1 MKISRDNHN
10 YAERFNISRT
20 PVREALSASFQAFH
34 DALITIS
41 KMPRLATIIS
51 QLKDYLGRFRTMS
64 LSNQTRRTQAINEH
78 KEILQA
84 IIEQDTEKAEQL
96 VATHLLSARSSL
108 LDKMK
113 QVQV

>member
-64 LSNQTRRTQAINEH
+64 LTYAYNKEQGFSPHTAID
-78 KEILQA
+78 KEAAYTFI
-84 IIEQDTEKAEQL
+84 K
-96 VATHLLSARSSL
+96 V
-108 LDKMK
+108 
-113 QVQV
+113 